1 MNSESA
7 PYTNASSSPCV
18 DGSNV
23 PVSAVSWAAILAG
36 AAGAA
41 SLSLILLMLGVG
53 LGLSSVSPWLNS
65 GVEAKTLGVSTIAWI
80 IFTQLAAAGLGGYI
94 AGRMRTR
101 WQNVPVDEVYF
112 RDTAHGFLAW
122 SVATLFTAALLTSTI
137 SAVLGSVA
145 QTTASALSAPMA
157 ESIKRGDEGMA
168 MGASPYQIDKL
179 FRRTGESAVAIVNPN
194 DAAIAMPESS
204 SAPLMAG
211 LDSSRFHAE
220 VGRIFAYSQSKIS
233 STNSALSAD
242 DLLYVTS
249 IVQQQTGLSNS
260 DAETRVVNSYAFG
273 LAQSAEF
280 EGAAKAIAEKT
291 RKAAAHASLWLFISL
306 LIGAFIASLSATLGA
321 RHRDD

>member
-1 MNSESA
+1 MNSESVS
-7 PYTNASSSPCV
+7 YTNASASPGV
-18 DGSNV
+18 GGSNV
-23 PVSAVSWAAILAG
+23 PVSAVSWGAILAG

-65 GVEAKTLGVSTIAWI
+65 GVGAKTLGVSTIVWI

-101 WQNVPVDEVYF
+101 WHNVPVDEVYF

-122 SVATLFTAALLTSTI
+122 SVATLLTAALLTSTI
-137 SAVLGSVA
+137 SAVLGSA
-145 QTTASALSAPMA
+145 AETTASALSATMA
-157 ESIKRGDEGMA
+157 DPTKSGDENMA

-179 FRRTGESAVAIVNPN
+179 FRRTSGSDNLIADAN
-194 DAAIAMPESS
+194 DAAVAMPESS
-204 SAPLMAG
+204 AAVSMANE
-211 LDSSRFHAE
+211 DISRLQAE
-220 VGRIFAYSQSKIS
+220 VAHIFAYSPSKS
-233 STNSALSAD
+233 GSGNSALSAE
-242 DLLYVTS
+242 DLLYVTR

-260 DAETRVVNSYAFG
+260 DAETRVVDSYAFG
-273 LAQSAEF
+273 QTQSVEF
-280 EGAAKAIAEKT
+280 ETAAKAIAEKT